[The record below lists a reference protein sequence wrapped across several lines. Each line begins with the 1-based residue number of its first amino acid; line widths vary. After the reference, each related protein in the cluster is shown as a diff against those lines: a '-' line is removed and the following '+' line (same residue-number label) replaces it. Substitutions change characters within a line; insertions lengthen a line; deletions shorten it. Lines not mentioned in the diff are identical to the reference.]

1 MLFIIWA
8 DSENILTVMVEIFKN
23 EYNSFLYFNTIFVI
37 IISHLPNGNLNSTK
51 PPFMFNML
59 LYVTFIA
66 LLK

>member
-37 IISHLPNGNLNSTK
+37 IISHLPNGNVYSTK